1 MDMSWLNVSLL
12 IWSFIIE
19 QWLIHN
25 VSIQLIDYNQRFL
38 SLFTIYLICN
48 IAINKYLQNFLIA
61 FACSFNIKLILIHI
75 NLSLLLL
82 VSLLNISLS
91 NHCSLIVI
99 DENYFIIYTY
109 LGGIIN
115 IRIISPNN
123 IHSVT
128 GRLIGGVIVNHFIGQ
143 IARMSRITKK
153 K

>member
-99 DENYFIIYTY
+99 DENYFIIYY
-109 LGGIIN
+109 LH
-115 IRIISPNN
+115 IISGTLKAFLHFFLFCFFVISINN
-123 IHSVT
+123 FNGYHID
-128 GRLIGGVIVNHFIGQ
+128 IIIYFIYW
-143 IARMSRITKK
+143 
-153 K
+153 